1 MSMIARSED
10 FERLAVRWAGVPHAA
25 QTPAEMIA
33 AISDFPRRFAADRD
47 SLPQNDTDRAFALV
61 GKASVILDDT
71 VFDAET
77 DEKADELT
85 RRAAGYLDEALRLDA
100 NCFDALRV
108 RRSMDG
114 DGRDAMVAFL
124 EEGRERV
131 RATCERLSREADVS
145 VPDHACS
152 SSVFMRPYL
161 RWELAL
167 ATEQLNCGR
176 YLRSLEVCER
186 IFELDAPDAA
196 RARYVAAYDYVKLE
210 DAAGLGALVARFP
223 KDERCAWFMLARC
236 ILAYRARNL
245 EAAADILHDIVRTF
259 PDAGGI
265 LTFQEELPAGTFGH
279 LDYAPHTSDE
289 LYVAVSEAAVLLD
302 ENCGESVSPLS
313 DWIARDALVQQAKE
327 SEDAY
332 REVHGADAE
341 PPAQGSASDKNG
353 GR

>member
-1 MSMIARSED
+1 MSMLARSED
-10 FERLAVRWAGVPHAA
+10 FERLAVRWAAAPHEAR
-25 QTPAEMIA
+25 TPAEVIA

-61 GKASVILDDT
+61 GKASDILDDA
-71 VFDAET
+71 VFDAQT

-85 RRAAGYLDEALRLDA
+85 CRAAGYLDEALRLDP

-108 RRSMDG
+108 RRSLDG
-114 DGRDAMVAFL
+114 EGRDSMVTFL
-124 EEGRERV
+124 EQGRERV
-131 RATCERLSREADVS
+131 RDACLAASAEAGVP
-145 VPDHACS
+145 VPDGAMS

-176 YLRSLEVCER
+176 YTRSLEVCGR
-186 IFELDAPDAA
+186 VFGLDAADAA
-196 RARYVAAYDYVKLE
+196 CARYVAAYDYVKLE
-210 DAAGLGALVARFP
+210 DAEGLAALIARFP
-223 KDERCAWFMLARC
+223 KDERCAWFLLARC
-236 ILAYRARNL
+236 ILAYRSRRL
-245 EAAADILHDIVRTF
+245 EEAADILHDIVRTF

-302 ENCGESVSPLS
+302 ENCGEAVSPLS

-332 REVHGADAE
+332 RAVHGADSE
-341 PPAQGSASDKNG
+341 PPAAASDKNG